1 MPTPSPTEGGQQPTA
16 TLPISFDRKFRPWRY
31 SIGHSELKLRSVGSE
46 AERDFIEVTFYG
58 VVGMRLKTVYRPLSI
73 ALAGPADTEEM
84 LKFSEV
90 RESQTSR
97 VHCLALKSDSGDGL
111 VACLSYSIWSHPR
124 ETVEEGAEVPHRD
137 SVLILRG

>member
-1 MPTPSPTEGGQQPTA
+1 
-16 TLPISFDRKFRPWRY
+16 
-31 SIGHSELKLRSVGSE
+31 
-46 AERDFIEVTFYG
+46 
-58 VVGMRLKTVYRPLSI
+58 MRLKTVYRPLSI
-73 ALAGPADTEEM
+73 TLAEPAEAEEM

-90 RESQTSR
+90 RESQSSR

-124 ETVEEGAEVPHRD
+124 EAAEERSGVPHRE

>member
-31 SIGHSELKLRSVGSE
+31 SIGHSELKLRSIDSD
-46 AERDFIEVTFYG
+46 AECDFIEVTFYG

-73 ALAGPADTEEM
+73 ALAEPAEAEEM
-84 LKFSEV
+84 LRFSEV
-90 RESQTSR
+90 RESQSSR

-111 VACLSYSIWSHPR
+111 VVCLSYSIWSHPR
-124 ETVEEGAEVPHRD
+124 ETDEERPGVPHRE